1 VLPNWA
7 AGRRFPG
14 LELTVVP
21 LIIFEI
27 TIEAAWSAMGF
38 NRLPNLSTVVPELFV
53 ILRAYPF
60 NLGTSYASL

>member
-1 VLPNWA
+1 MLPNWA
-7 AGRRFPG
+7 ADRRFTG
-14 LELTVVP
+14 QELTVVP

-27 TIEAAWSAMGF
+27 AIEVARSAMGF